1 MPTTT
6 AQLSRTRGLPGGFA
20 DGKWGAAVIEAIEG
34 VLALPQDAL
43 PKPEPV
49 AENPGNLGSTVELL
63 KVLLKY
69 KAEMNGVAARLLAT
83 GDELD
88 QIAAGKTQLT
98 GWRQELFG
106 NDAEALRDGKLML
119 GLERGRVKLHRAD

>member
-1 MPTTT
+1 
-6 AQLSRTRGLPGGFA
+6 
-20 DGKWGAAVIEAIEG
+20 
-34 VLALPQDAL
+34 
-43 PKPEPV
+43 
-49 AENPGNLGSTVELL
+49 L